1 VSGVLGRGEG
11 IPSLAAARP
20 GWRERS
26 SSRRVIALGATY
38 AVLFLGICFILIPLV
53 WMISTSLKDL
63 GSVFLF
69 PPQLIPNPLHWE
81 NFPAG
86 WTVMP
91 FDLFLRNT
99 LVLTLAAMVGQIAS
113 CALVAFGFARLRG
126 KGSNVLF
133 VLLLSTIMLPIYVT
147 LIPTFILFKQVG
159 WIDTFMPLIVPAY
172 FGGSPFY
179 VFLMRQFFMTIP
191 LELDDAARVDG
202 ATTFDVFS
210 RICLP
215 LAKPAL
221 ATVAIFS
228 FLGHWND
235 FLLPL
240 IYLHSQENF
249 TLAIGLNLFRAE
261 QTSFTPWNQLMA
273 VSLLVMIPPLLVFF
287 FAQRLFIQGIV
298 VSGVK
303 G

>member
-1 VSGVLGRGEG
+1 VSQLAETGAR
-11 IPSLAAARP
+11 AAARP
-20 GWRERS
+20 RAHERRGA
-26 SSRRVIALGATY
+26 RRAIALAATY
-38 AVLFLGICFILIPLV
+38 TVLGAGGAFILIPV
-53 WMISTSLKDL
+53 GWMISTSLKDI
-63 GSVFLF
+63 GSVFIF
-69 PPQLIPNPLHWE
+69 PPQVVPSPVHWE
-81 NFPAG
+81 NYPEG

-99 LVLTLAAMVGQIAS
+99 VVITLGAMVGQLAS
-113 CALVAFGFARLRG
+113 TALVAFGFARLRG
-126 KGSNVLF
+126 RGSNVLF
-133 VLLLSTIMLPIYVT
+133 VLLLSTIMLPIHVT
-147 LIPTFILFKQVG
+147 LIPTFILFRLLG
-159 WIDTFMPLIVPAY
+159 WIDTFLPLIVPAF
-172 FGGSPFY
+172 FGGGPFY
-179 VFLMRQFFMTIP
+179 VFLLRQFFMTIP

-202 ATTFDVFS
+202 ASTFDVFA

-228 FLGHWND
+228 FLGHWNE

-240 IYLHSQENF
+240 IYLHSKERF

-261 QTSFTPWNQLMA
+261 QTSVTPWNQLMA
-273 VSLLVMIPPLLVFF
+273 VSLIVMVPPLLVFF
-287 FAQRLFIQGIV
+287 FAQRYFIQGIV

>member
-1 VSGVLGRGEG
+1 MLAGSEVARARHGV
-11 IPSLAAARP
+11 RP
-20 GWRERS
+20 RLRERS
-26 SSRRVIALGATY
+26 SVRRALGLAAAY
-38 AVLFLGICFILIPLV
+38 VVLLLGIAFILIPLV
-53 WMISTSLKDL
+53 WMISTSLKDI

-69 PPQLIPNPLHWE
+69 PPQIIPYPIHWE
-81 NFPAG
+81 NYPEA

-91 FDLFLRNT
+91 FTLFLGNT
-99 LVLTLAAMVGQIAS
+99 LVITVSTMVGQLFS
-113 CALVAFGFARLRG
+113 CSLVAFGFARLRG
-126 KGSNVLF
+126 RGSDVLF

-147 LIPTFILFKQVG
+147 LIPTFVLFKFFG
-159 WIDTFMPLIVPAY
+159 WIDTFLPLIVPAF
-172 FGGSPFY
+172 FGGGPFY
-179 VFLMRQFFMTIP
+179 IFLLRQFFMTIP

-202 ATTFDVFS
+202 ASTFDVFL

-240 IYLHSQENF
+240 IYLHSKEHF

-261 QTSFTPWNQLMA
+261 QTSVTPWNQLMA